1 MSATPVEARRS
12 GSAPVS
18 AIKPVL
24 RPGPLRRA
32 VPSAQPEATKGHCT

>member
-1 MSATPVEARRS
+1 MSATPVEART

-18 AIKPVL
+18 AINPVL